1 MGNLEIKITRKS
13 NNMENKIPSRHL
25 ELYNRKLYEELAA
38 SPDLPSLFYRR
49 QELLLETSTI
59 IIPMTICDG
68 SITSAHS
75 FFNEVYR
82 TRLNHQVPLY
92 DDAVDYLCGFLI
104 ESFNQFC
111 KGLEEKFKNSF
122 DDILLWTQK
131 WRDVSI
137 DIMKDSFE
145 KAPLYKATNGRFH
158 SNLGMVKQSVKLI
171 YQLRCE
177 YLADLGLGPFAKI
190 ADVVLYNFWGDDIA
204 ADPELLGDLIS
215 PSETD
220 LQKTGRIQN
229 NMLLTEKIAPYIC
242 KACGP
247 FSDRESAADDF
258 KEAITGLFRDY
269 IKRVNK
275 TVAFD
280 PSILVFVTEYW
291 KDTTKVIIGNE
302 IYFKIISLS
311 FENLDK
317 PFFKRK
323 SKYNLE
329 KTATY
334 LEGLYALVDRYLAYA
349 CDFYENEYLSKY
361 LNNAWSKE
369 LKKYNLNYR
378 KLYSAMSGDYF
389 TGVSYEQFKYC
400 FESADMSL
408 LQSKCASGKYGGIRY
423 MIVKLR
429 SVLPIWY
436 ERVAE
441 TITDSKGKKYDKIS
455 LQRSVADDKVYAKE
469 FRNMIRNIDIDF
481 PK

>member
-1 MGNLEIKITRKS
+1 
-13 NNMENKIPSRHL
+13 
-25 ELYNRKLYEELAA
+25 
-38 SPDLPSLFYRR
+38 
-49 QELLLETSTI
+49 
-59 IIPMTICDG
+59 
-68 SITSAHS
+68 
-75 FFNEVYR
+75 
-82 TRLNHQVPLY
+82 
-92 DDAVDYLCGFLI
+92 
-104 ESFNQFC
+104 
-111 KGLEEKFKNSF
+111 
-122 DDILLWTQK
+122 
-131 WRDVSI
+131 
-137 DIMKDSFE
+137 MKDSFE

-247 FSDRESAADDF
+247 FSDRESAADNF

-275 TVAFD
+275 AVAFD

-323 SKYNLE
+323 SKYKLE

-441 TITDSKGKKYDKIS
+441 TITDSNGKKYDKIS

>member
-1 MGNLEIKITRKS
+1 
-13 NNMENKIPSRHL
+13 MENKIPSRHL

-111 KGLEEKFKNSF
+111 KGLAEKFKNSF

-190 ADVVLYNFWGDDIA
+190 ADVVLYTFLGDDIA

-275 TVAFD
+275 AVAFD

-323 SKYNLE
+323 SKYKLE
-329 KTATY
+329 KIATY

-361 LNNAWSKE
+361 LNNAWSEE

>member
-1 MGNLEIKITRKS
+1 
-13 NNMENKIPSRHL
+13 MENKIPSRHL

-38 SPDLPSLFYRR
+38 SPDLPSLFYRK

-82 TRLNHQVPLY
+82 TRLNHQVPLF

-104 ESFNQFC
+104 ESFNQIC

-247 FSDRESAADDF
+247 FSDRESAADNF

-275 TVAFD
+275 AVAFD

-291 KDTTKVIIGNE
+291 KDTTKVIIGTE

-317 PFFKRK
+317 PFLKRK
-323 SKYNLE
+323 SKYKLE
-329 KTATY
+329 KIATY

-441 TITDSKGKKYDKIS
+441 TITDSNGKKYDKIS

>member
-1 MGNLEIKITRKS
+1 
-13 NNMENKIPSRHL
+13 MENKIPSRHL

-59 IIPMTICDG
+59 IIPMTLCDG

-204 ADPELLGDLIS
+204 ADPELLSDLIS

-258 KEAITGLFRDY
+258 KETITGLFRDY

-275 TVAFD
+275 AVAFD

-323 SKYNLE
+323 SKYKLE

-334 LEGLYALVDRYLAYA
+334 LEGLYALADRYLAYA

>member
-1 MGNLEIKITRKS
+1 
-13 NNMENKIPSRHL
+13 MENKIPSRHL

-49 QELLLETSTI
+49 QELLLETSTV
-59 IIPMTICDG
+59 IIPMTLCDG

-92 DDAVDYLCGFLI
+92 DDAVDYLCDFLI

-111 KGLEEKFKNSF
+111 KGLEEKFKDSL

-145 KAPLYKATNGRFH
+145 KAPLYKTTNGRFH

-204 ADPELLGDLIS
+204 ADPELLSDLIS

-247 FSDRESAADDF
+247 FSDRESAADNF

-275 TVAFD
+275 AVAFD

-302 IYFKIISLS
+302 IYFKINSLS

-323 SKYNLE
+323 SKYKLE
-329 KTATY
+329 KISTY